1 MDNKDLRET
10 SFKLKQ
16 KRRSRSKFFRYPI
29 VSAFFFGIL
38 FGTVFFLLVQFFCLD
53 DIQVIS
59 SQIDNFRPSFTTRVY
74 DNQGRLIHELY
85 TENREYVAL
94 SDVPELLQKAFI
106 ASEDQNFYRHPGI
119 DINGIVRATLQNI
132 LNRRVVEGAST
143 ITQQL
148 ARNRFLSHE
157 RILTRKIKEA
167 VLALFI
173 ERKYTKDQIL
183 EAHLNQIYFWHGVY
197 GVKTAALVYFGK
209 NISQLN
215 LAEIAMLVG
224 IQRSPGNFSPYVN
237 LRAAQVQQR
246 RVLRLMKERGYI
258 DQSEMEKAIE
268 TPIVLSGLK
277 DVPSNAPY
285 FIDYIL
291 KELLAKYDGETVFN
305 GGLKVYTTLNL
316 DIQKVATEALQE
328 SGYQGAI
335 LCLDPKSGEILAM
348 VGGRNYQESKFN
360 RATQAYRQP
369 GSTFKPFIYTTA
381 IENGVTPV
389 DWYVDE
395 PIQFAD
401 GWKPRNYDRTFRG
414 PIQIH
419 EALEQSIN
427 IIAIK
432 LLQQLSPDQ
441 VINYARRMQ
450 VKSQLQ
456 KNLSLAL
463 GTSEMTLM
471 ELVNAYCAFANEGR
485 IPEPYAISKIVDWE
499 GNIIYSSNKVIRQA
513 IPADT
518 AYIMARL
525 LQGVIERGTAKRA
538 NIGRPAGGKTGS
550 TEDFI
555 DALFIGFT
563 PDVVCGVFLGNDDR
577 KPLGEAK
584 TGGIIAAP
592 LFAKVMKVAHE
603 NIPEHDF
610 VRPESI
616 VERSV
621 CLKSGL
627 LPSSSCKKTIV
638 LPFKLGTEPTKIC
651 NKCTD

>member
-1 MDNKDLRET
+1 MNKELKGT
-10 SFKLKQ
+10 SLKMK
-16 KRRSRSKFFRYPI
+16 KRRRARSKFFRFSFF
-29 VSAFFFGIL
+29 SAFVFGIL
-38 FGTVFFLLVQFFCLD
+38 AGIIFFILVQFFYLD
-53 DIQVIS
+53 DIRVIS

-74 DNQGRLIHELY
+74 DNQDRLIHELY

-94 SDVPELLQKAFI
+94 ADIPELLQKAFI
-106 ASEDQNFYRHPGI
+106 ASEDQNFYQHPGI
-119 DINGIVRATLQNI
+119 DISGIIRATLQNI
-132 LNRRVVEGAST
+132 LNRRIVEGAST

-157 RILTRKIKEA
+157 RIFNRKIKEQ

-209 NISQLN
+209 NLSQLN

-237 LRAAQVQQR
+237 LRAAQIQQR
-246 RVLRLMKERGYI
+246 RVLRLMTERGYI
-258 DQSEMEKAIE
+258 DQSEMARAIE

-277 DVPSNAPY
+277 NITSGAPY
-285 FIDYIL
+285 FIDHIL

-305 GGLKVYTTLNL
+305 GGLKVYTTLDL
-316 DIQKVATEALQE
+316 DVQKVATGALQE

-335 LCLDPKSGEILAM
+335 LCMDPKSGEILAM
-348 VGGRNYQESKFN
+348 VGGKDYQESKFN

-381 IENGVTPV
+381 IENGITAV

-395 PIQFAD
+395 PLQFPD
-401 GWKPRNYDRTFRG
+401 GWKPKNYDKTFRG
-414 PIQIH
+414 AIQIH

-432 LLQQLSPDQ
+432 LLQQLGTDQ
-441 VINYARRMQ
+441 VINYAKRMQ

-463 GTSEMTLM
+463 GTSEVTLM

-485 IPEPYAISKIVDWE
+485 IPEPYAITKIVDWE
-499 GNIIYSSNKVIRQA
+499 GNVIYSSNKTVRQA

-525 LQGVIERGTAKRA
+525 LQGVIERGTARRA
-538 NIGRPAGGKTGS
+538 NIGRPVGGKTGS

-563 PDVVCGVFLGNDDR
+563 PDMVCGVFLGNDDR

-592 LFAKVMKVAHE
+592 IFAKVMKAAHE
-603 NIPEHDF
+603 NLPKEDF
-610 VRPESI
+610 IRPESV

-638 LPFKLGTEPTKIC
+638 LPFKSGTVPTKVC
-651 NKCTD
+651 NQCSE